1 MAKNKECNLFR
12 TSIGG
17 QALIE
22 GIMMRGIDKE
32 AIVIRT
38 PEGFIRKEQELKL
51 IKDKYPILGWP
62 IIRGAVNFV
71 DSMVKGVKAL
81 TFSAECMPEE
91 EIEQPSK
98 FDLWVERRLG
108 SEKAEKVLLSTAVG
122 LGIVL
127 SIVLFIFLPTILAG
141 FLDSLVTTAV
151 TRNLTEGAIRILI
164 FLAYM
169 YFATKVKDIKR
180 IWQYH
185 GAEHKTIHCYEKG
198 LDLTVENIRGQSRF
212 HPRCG
217 TSFLLIIMIVSILV
231 FSFVSWTNPFVR
243 MAMRLLLLPLVVG
256 LSYELIKFA
265 GRHDNWFTR
274 ILSAP
279 GKALQ
284 RLTTDEP
291 DDSMIEVAVEALQM
305 VLPKEKGA
313 DKW

>member
-1 MAKNKECNLFR
+1 
-12 TSIGG
+12 
-17 QALIE
+17 
-22 GIMMRGIDKE
+22 
-32 AIVIRT
+32 
-38 PEGFIRKEQELKL
+38 
-51 IKDKYPILGWP
+51 
-62 IIRGAVNFV
+62 
-71 DSMVKGVKAL
+71 
-81 TFSAECMPEE
+81 MPDE

-127 SIVLFIFLPTILAG
+127 SIALFIFLPDDFSWF

-212 HPRCG
+212 HPPVRNQLFADYHDCQHFG
-217 TSFLLIIMIVSILV
+217 LL
-231 FSFVSWTNPFVR
+231 F
-243 MAMRLLLLPLVVG
+243 
-256 LSYELIKFA
+256 
-265 GRHDNWFTR
+265 
-274 ILSAP
+274 LSAGP
-279 GKALQ
+279 T
-284 RLTTDEP
+284 RL
-291 DDSMIEVAVEALQM
+291 SAWRCAFCFCLSSS
-305 VLPKEKGA
+305 A
-313 DKW
+313 